1 MRVYDEMMNSQ
12 AKVEKYGGLAAASSS
27 YILWGILPIYWKLLQ
42 EVPAYEILCHRMSWS
57 LVVSLLLILVFGRKR
72 FLWQVLKERKTV
84 LVFTLIAFL
93 LAVNWLIYIWAVNNG
108 HIIEASLGYFINPL
122 INVLFGM
129 IFFRERMR
137 PVQWLALALV
147 CCGVL
152 YLTFYYGHFPW
163 IAIIL
168 AVTFATYGLLHKKVA
183 LPPLDGLC
191 LESLVLFLPALV
203 FLCYLEVTGNGS
215 FLRGDMPLSL
225 LLFGTGV
232 VTVVPLLFFG
242 YAANKIPL
250 STLGLLQYM
259 APTINLLIGLF
270 LYNERFP
277 RERMVGF
284 SLIWIALLMY
294 IVENLMTRMRGEKR
308 TL

>member
-1 MRVYDEMMNSQ
+1 MDEMMNSQ
-12 AKVEKYGGLAAASSS
+12 TKVEKFGGLAAASSS

-42 EVPAYEILCHRMSWS
+42 DVPAYEILCHRMSWS
-57 LVVSLLLILVFGRKR
+57 LVVTLLLIFVLGRKR
-72 FLWQVLKERKTV
+72 FLWRVLKERKTV

-108 HIIEASLGYFINPL
+108 RIIEASLGYFINPL
-122 INVLFGM
+122 INILFGM
-129 IFFRERMR
+129 VFFRERMR

-147 CCGVL
+147 CCGVF

-163 IAIIL
+163 IAIVL
-168 AVTFATYGLLHKKVA
+168 AITFATYGLLHKKVA

-191 LESLVLFLPALV
+191 LESLVLFFPAFV
-203 FLCYLEVTGNGS
+203 FLCYLEITGNGS
-215 FLRGDMPLSL
+215 FMHGDTALSL

-232 VTVVPLLFFG
+232 VTAVPLLFFG

-270 LYNERFP
+270 VYNESFP
-277 RERMVGF
+277 PERMVGF
-284 SLIWIALLMY
+284 SLIWMALLIY
-294 IVENLMTRMRGEKR
+294 VAENLVRRVRVEKR